1 MKTHCPKE
9 HPYNEENTYTH
20 PDGRRE
26 CRICQR
32 ASSTRYRDAYR
43 DKCREHGRKWNRRN
57 RPKCNAILAR
67 YRAQKRDQTP
77 ELNLDEQQL
86 VSEYYYFAQQL
97 GSNWHVDHVI
107 PVAKGGLHH
116 PDNLQIITA
125 EDNLKKSDLLDY
137 IPEIRIKLSR
147 GQRSL

>member
-1 MKTHCPKE
+1 
-9 HPYNEENTYTH
+9 
-20 PDGRRE
+20 
-26 CRICQR
+26 
-32 ASSTRYRDAYR
+32 
-43 DKCREHGRKWNRRN
+43 
-57 RPKCNAILAR
+57 
-67 YRAQKRDQTP
+67 
-77 ELNLDEQQL
+77 
-86 VSEYYYFAQQL
+86 
-97 GSNWHVDHVI
+97 VDHVI